1 MFIFAYGLDQSPAS
15 LGEALESGTLGMLVN
30 VPRSFWGSLL
40 KWDQIAIID
49 DLNHCQC
56 PLPEQS
62 EMMHAPISEPRV
74 MPALATPQVVGV
86 ASTEPAWRA
95 AVLDLLEHSG
105 LRTGSSGDPA
115 NGPPALALA
124 AEENPGSMAGWSE
137 WLMEHPQS
145 HLLLL
150 VPLPA
155 VAVARSL
162 EEGALPKTALSQ
174 WLESA
179 GVVLDVVRG
188 QRRRVSLVF
197 AEQVLAAPQAFLEAF
212 SQRLQLQLR
221 CSVLTD
227 LPPPGLPDAVLHMMA
242 ENAIRQSGEARNIA
256 TELEANAL
264 PLTAADVRSVPRIE
278 QVFDEYRDRIDAAA
292 HEVQKLREENAMLLA
307 QLREAQSQARQA
319 EERTAEVRKDDARL
333 QDLEEENQLLLQQLH
348 QVQEELEHYY
358 LQSVQTNSDELLE
371 MQRRLQAAEDT
382 VQALYN
388 SKSWKLTRP
397 LRWTLDLLTGGPKAG
412 QP

>member
-1 MFIFAYGLDQSPAS
+1 MFIFAHGLDQSPAS

-49 DLNHCQC
+49 DLNHRQC

-95 AVLDLLEHSG
+95 AVLDLLERSG
-105 LRTGSSGDPA
+105 LRTGSSGDPV
-115 NGPPALALA
+115 NGPPTLA
-124 AEENPGSMAGWSE
+124 AEDDPGPMAGWSD
-137 WLMEHPQS
+137 WLMERPQS

-162 EEGALPKTALSQ
+162 GEGAVPKTALGQ

-179 GVVLDVVRG
+179 GTVLDVVRG

-197 AEQVLAAPQAFLEAF
+197 AEQVLAVPQAFLEAL

-221 CSVLTD
+221 SSVLTD
-227 LPPPGLPDAVLHMMA
+227 LPPPGLPDALLHMMA

-256 TELEANAL
+256 SELEANAL
-264 PLTAADVRSVPRIE
+264 PLTVADVRSAPQIE
-278 QVFDEYRDRIDAAA
+278 QVFNEYRDRIDTAA
-292 HEVQKLREENAMLLA
+292 HDGQKLREENALLLA
-307 QLREAQSQARQA
+307 QLQEAQSQARQA
-319 EERTAEVRKDDARL
+319 EERTAKVRKGDARL
-333 QDLEEENQLLLQQLH
+333 HDLEEENQLLLQQVH
-348 QVQEELEHYY
+348 QVQEELEHLY

>member
-1 MFIFAYGLDQSPAS
+1 MFIFAHGLDQSPAS

-49 DLNHCQC
+49 DLNHRQC

-95 AVLDLLEHSG
+95 AVLDLLERSG
-105 LRTGSSGDPA
+105 LRTGSSGDPV
-115 NGPPALALA
+115 NGPPTLA
-124 AEENPGSMAGWSE
+124 AEDDPGPMAGWSD
-137 WLMEHPQS
+137 WLMERPQS

-162 EEGALPKTALSQ
+162 GEGAVPKTALGQ

-179 GVVLDVVRG
+179 GTVLDVVRG

-197 AEQVLAAPQAFLEAF
+197 AEQVLAVPQAFLEAL

-221 CSVLTD
+221 SSVLTD
-227 LPPPGLPDAVLHMMA
+227 LPPPGLPDALLHMMA

-256 TELEANAL
+256 SELEANAL
-264 PLTAADVRSVPRIE
+264 PLTVADVRSAPQIE
-278 QVFDEYRDRIDAAA
+278 QVFNEYRDRIDTAA
-292 HEVQKLREENAMLLA
+292 HDAQKLREENALLLA
-307 QLREAQSQARQA
+307 QLQEAQSQARQA

-333 QDLEEENQLLLQQLH
+333 HDLEEENQLLLQQVH
-348 QVQEELEHYY
+348 QVQEELEHLY

>member
-1 MFIFAYGLDQSPAS
+1 
-15 LGEALESGTLGMLVN
+15 
-30 VPRSFWGSLL
+30 
-40 KWDQIAIID
+40 
-49 DLNHCQC
+49 
-56 PLPEQS
+56 
-62 EMMHAPISEPRV
+62 MMHAPISEPRA
-74 MPALATPQVVGV
+74 MPALATPKVMGV
-86 ASTEPAWRA
+86 ASTEPALRA
-95 AVLDLLEHSG
+95 AVLDLLERSG
-105 LRTGSSGDPA
+105 LRTGSFGDPV
-115 NGPPALALA
+115 NGPPALAG
-124 AEENPGSMAGWSE
+124 EENPGSMAGWSD
-137 WLMEHPQS
+137 WLMERPQS

-150 VPLPA
+150 VSLPA

-162 EEGALPKTALSQ
+162 GEGVVPKTALGQ

-179 GVVLDVVRG
+179 GTVLDVVRG

-197 AEQVLAAPQAFLEAF
+197 AEQVLAAPQAFLEAL

-256 TELEANAL
+256 AELEANAL
-264 PLTAADVRSVPRIE
+264 PLTAADVRSVPQIE
-278 QVFDEYRDRIDAAA
+278 QVFNEYRDRIDTAADHA
-292 HEVQKLREENAMLLA
+292 QKLREENAMLLA
-307 QLREAQSQARQA
+307 QLQEAQLQARQA
-319 EERTAEVRKDDARL
+319 EERTAEVGKDDVRL
-333 QDLEEENQLLLQQLH
+333 HDLEEENQLLLQQLH